1 MSALIILNPQ
11 RDIPVSSTT
20 LDRIN
25 DLIQQQWDCVVLTS
39 KGLEHFHLELEGA
52 GVSAEEVA
60 AFEPEPEIY
69 IRSGGRLIAARSPI
83 TATMRARDA
92 KTIRIYCQTTR
103 YGSRSAFDGD
113 GVGGVSLLTQLQD
126 RKIKQVTICGFTD
139 ILATAMHAHDK
150 NFQVSVYAEPGPSQI
165 INEDRPRWQR
175 EFTFI

>member
-11 RDIPVSSTT
+11 LGYPITNLAV
-20 LDRIN
+20 IN
-25 DLIQQQWDCVVLTS
+25 GLIRQQWDCIVLTS
-39 KGLEHFHLELEGA
+39 KGSEPFHPDLEGA
-52 GVSAEEVA
+52 GVTAEEIA
-60 AFEPEPEIY
+60 AHEPEVVY
-69 IRSGGRLIAARSPI
+69 TGVGGGPI

-113 GVGGVSLLTQLQD
+113 GVDGVSLLTQLQE
-126 RKIKQVTICGFTD
+126 RKINRVTICGFTD

-165 INEDRPRWQR
+165 INEDRPRWER
-175 EFTFI
+175 NFTFI